1 MIKIE
6 EISNEKY
13 NLLLEHGLDDYFHLY
28 YYNDKSDLYTI
39 ILNADAQISTYKKM
53 LMYPTGD
60 TIIERGIKIL
70 FPNNET
76 ITIPNSHYVSITI
89 I

>member
-13 NLLLEHGLDDYFHLY
+13 NLLLEHGLDDYFQIY
-28 YYNDKSDLYTI
+28 YHDDKSDLYTI
-39 ILNADAQISTYKKM
+39 ILKADVQISTYKKM

-70 FPNNET
+70 FPNNEA
-76 ITIPNSHYVSITI
+76 ITIPNNHYMVIKI